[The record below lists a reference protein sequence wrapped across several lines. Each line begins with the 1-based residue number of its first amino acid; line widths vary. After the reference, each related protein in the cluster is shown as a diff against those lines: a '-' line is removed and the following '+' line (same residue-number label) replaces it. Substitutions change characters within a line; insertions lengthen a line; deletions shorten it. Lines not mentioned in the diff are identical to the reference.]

1 MATAPEWSD
10 TCRMTTRALQVVDR
24 DASPADLTAILH
36 EDGGVIVAALVDTS
50 TMDRVRDEL
59 MPHMFATRFGSDDF
73 GGFRTR
79 RTGSLLARSESVR
92 ELVAHP
98 TVLGTL
104 DAVLGA
110 NAANY
115 QLHLTQVI
123 DIGPGETGQ
132 AIHRDQWAF
141 DFFPFPKGF
150 EVECHT
156 MWAMTDFTEENGAT
170 RIIPGSNHFDD
181 KLRLPY
187 EDSVAAEMAKGSVLL
202 YIGSVY
208 HGGGANRSA
217 ERRLGVN
224 IGYTLS
230 WLRQEENQYLS
241 CPPEVA
247 RTFPVELARL
257 IGYQRGAYALGYF
270 GDTQD
275 PIEALHGPGSGS
287 AGFAVPSPV
296 R

>member
-1 MATAPEWSD
+1 
-10 TCRMTTRALQVVDR
+10 MTTRALQTVDR
-24 DASPADLTAILH
+24 DVSPEALATILH
-36 EDGGVIVAALVDTS
+36 EDGGVIVAELVDAP

-59 MPHMFATRFGSDDF
+59 LPHVLATRFGSDEF
-73 GGFRTR
+73 GGFKTR

-92 ELVAHP
+92 ALAAHP
-98 TVLGTL
+98 TVLRTL

-110 NAANY
+110 NAATY

-132 AIHRDQWAF
+132 AVHRDQWAF

-156 MWAMTDFTEENGAT
+156 MWAMTDFTEVNGAT
-170 RIIPGSNHFDD
+170 RIIPGSNHFED

-187 EDSVAAEMAKGSVLL
+187 EDTVPAEMAKGSVLL
-202 YIGSVY
+202 YVGSVY
-208 HGGGANRSA
+208 HGGGANQTA
-217 ERRLGVN
+217 ERRMGVN

-241 CPPEVA
+241 CPPDVA
-247 RTFPVELARL
+247 RTFPVELAKL

-275 PIEALHGPGSGS
+275 PIEALHGAGS
-287 AGFAVPSPV
+287 AAHGFAVPEPV
-296 R
+296 G